1 MSGAAAR
8 IRSVY
13 RQLLPAAESSPA
25 SQPHIHELSP
35 TYFLPRAAAIE
46 PDANAIVHVNAAG
59 EGVRRSYAELAARAA
74 DLAYYLKKQGW
85 KRVGLLMPNTP
96 AHLEAIFGVVAAG
109 GATVPVNY
117 RLKEEDISYILGFG
131 EVECVIVDEEYVELL
146 GAFRRDHPKIP
157 LIVVS
162 RFCNQLCMSFGNWES
177 FNLIA
182 SGYRHYQRRSVQRRL
197 EGRSR
202 IRS

>member
-13 RQLLPAAESSPA
+13 RQLLPAQSSTT

-46 PDANAIVHVNAAG
+46 PDADAIVHVNAAG
-59 EGVRRSYAELAARAA
+59 EGVRRSYAELAARSA

-96 AHLEAIFGVVAAG
+96 AHLESIFGVVAAG

-131 EVECVIVDEEYVELL
+131 EVECVIVDEEYVGLL

-162 RFCNQLCMSFGNWES
+162 CLCSQLLLSFGNCVGLY
-177 FNLIA
+177 LIA
-182 SGYRHYQRRSVQRRL
+182 SGYRHY
-197 EGRSR
+197 
-202 IRS
+202 